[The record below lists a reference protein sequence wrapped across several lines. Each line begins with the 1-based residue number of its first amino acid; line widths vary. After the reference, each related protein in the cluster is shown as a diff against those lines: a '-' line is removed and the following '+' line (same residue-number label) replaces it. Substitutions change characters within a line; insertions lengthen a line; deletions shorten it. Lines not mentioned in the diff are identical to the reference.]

1 MSLQYILGSSGAGKS
16 TYIYERIVREAKAN
30 PDQRFIVLVPDQY
43 TMETQATLVSMSSDE
58 SNGYTGCIMNIDIL
72 GFNRLAYRVF
82 EELAMSTLDVLDDS
96 GKVLVMRRLAA
107 EHEDEL
113 TVLKAGIK
121 RPKYI
126 EQIKSLISELCQY
139 NVTPERLEELIKH
152 PDMSVGFRNR
162 AKDLLV
168 LYKAFLE
175 FIDGRYLTNE
185 TILASLCKVLEDSK
199 QVKDATI
206 VFDGFTGFT
215 PVQYDVMKKIL
226 PLAKKCYVTM
236 IIDVRNGANAGGAKT
251 GANEEFVGIFAEGTK
266 ASDIDKNQLFAMTK
280 QFAIRLS
287 KVARDVKVEIEEPI
301 IISGE
306 KGRFANESPLKFL
319 EENIY
324 RNNNAKYTGKADEL
338 ADCIKIFNNST
349 PREELRQVAIE
360 ISRLIRNNGYHYSD
374 IAVVCAD
381 PAAYAHMVPEMWDAY
396 KIPYFLD
403 IKNAVSF
410 TPLMMMI
417 DGLFGM
423 LSSGFNRDFVFKYI
437 RSGLCGITPEEA
449 DLLQNY
455 VMTFNI
461 RGNRYAKDFKYGA
474 RKNPEQVLVI
484 NEIRNKFYTPLEEL
498 VKLKKQATVREIATV
513 FYNLLNS
520 LEVYTKIEKLREKFE
535 SENDQVK
542 ADIYKQL
549 YRKVLM
555 LLDKLVAIIGD
566 EVMSLEEF
574 YEIYHTG
581 LSGITVSSIP
591 SVSDS
596 VIFGDFERTRL
607 SHKKAIFLI
616 GAGDDAIPK
625 PVENGGIISDFDR
638 VTVERIAQEQGLD
651 FELAPS
657 DREKSF
663 QQKFYLYLML
673 TKASEKLYIT
683 YPKINTKNETI
694 QKSYLIDILL
704 RMFGDSGL
712 CVVEIDKRSIRDLS
726 VSQDEAY
733 ETVLSI
739 MREYADK
746 YITDGSAMTFEEDD
760 VYRFGALLYW
770 LKSAAIYDEAV
781 GNVFFS
787 HTEENVGKPV
797 MDEYQEAIDQENISG
812 SVTRFE
818 DYGKCAYSYFLK
830 HILGIYGMGDG
841 KLSSVEGGNFYH
853 YVLNYIG
860 ETINKVSE
868 RSDIDWNSI
877 TDDELTTFIEEA
889 SEKALD
895 TITDAFKET
904 ATEQFL
910 IEKMQNTIHT
920 NLQVIVRQ
928 VREGSFTPT
937 FFEKHEKKLIVDDE
951 GNRLAVLKCVI
962 DRVDVESS
970 AENPK
975 IRIVDYKSGKR
986 DLDLND
992 VYNHLSIQL
1001 PLYMAVAKDMLKD
1014 DLDAQIIDA
1023 AGMLYYHVKDEFFD
1037 NNDGLTGEALSDK
1050 VFDSYKMKGY
1060 VSNEDAVLLAHDS
1073 KIIEAGKSNIV
1084 PVALKKDG
1092 SVTSTSKVLT
1102 PEQFDTVI
1110 DYVEKS
1116 SADTAKGILNG
1127 QFDCQPYVYG
1137 KKHGCQYC
1145 PYIGICGFSDSVPG
1159 YERRVFVKL
1168 KDEEILNLME
1178 GGEADGSGENNSGE

>member
-168 LYKAFLE
+168 LYRAFLE

-236 IIDVRNGANAGGAKT
+236 IIDVRNGTNAGGVKN
-251 GANEEFVGIFAEGTK
+251 GVNEEFVGLFAEGTK

-287 KVARDVKVEIEEPI
+287 KVAKDVKVEIEEPI
-301 IISGE
+301 LISGE
-306 KGRFANESPLKFL
+306 KGRFAKESPLKFL

-324 RNNNAKYTGKADEL
+324 RNNNAKYKGKADEL

-360 ISRLIRNNGYHYSD
+360 ISRLIRNNGYRYSD
-374 IAVVCAD
+374 IAVVCAN

-410 TPLMMMI
+410 TPLMLMI

-423 LSSGFNRDFVFKYI
+423 LSSGFSSTYVFKYI
-437 RSGLCGITPEEA
+437 RSGLCDISSEEA

-455 VMTFNI
+455 VMTYNI
-461 RGNRYAKDFKYGA
+461 RGSRYAKDFKYGA
-474 RKNPEQVLVI
+474 KKNPELIIAV
-484 NEIRNKFYTPLEEL
+484 NEIRRKLYAPLEDFVKLPKQSSVRDIAVAFYT
-498 VKLKKQATVREIATV
+498 
-513 FYNLLNS
+513 LLDR
-520 LEVYTKIEKLREKFE
+520 LDIYKKIEALRVKFE
-535 SENDQVK
+535 SENDQIKTDV
-542 ADIYKQL
+542 YKQL

-574 YEIYHTG
+574 YEVYHTG
-581 LSGITVSSIP
+581 LCGITVSSIP
-591 SVSDS
+591 SVTDA

-625 PVENGGIISDFDR
+625 PIENGGIISDFDR
-638 VTVERIAQEQGLD
+638 VTVERIVAEQGLD

-673 TKASEKLYIT
+673 TKASEKLYII
-683 YPKINTKNETI
+683 YPKINTKNETV
-694 QKSYLIDILL
+694 QKSYLVDILL
-704 RMFGDSGL
+704 RMYKEAGL
-712 CVVEIDKRSIRDLS
+712 SVVEIENRSLRELS
-726 VSQDEAY
+726 ASQDEAY
-733 ETVLSI
+733 ETVLSV

-746 YITDGSAMTFEEDD
+746 YITDGQAMSFSEDD

-770 LKSAAIYDEAV
+770 MKSAKIYDKSID
-781 GNVFFS
+781 NVFFS
-787 HTEENVGKPV
+787 HLAELVSKASMDGYIDTVG
-797 MDEYQEAIDQENISG
+797 QEHISG

-818 DYGKCAYSYFLK
+818 DYGACAYSYFLK
-830 HILGIYGMGDG
+830 HILGISEVGEGR
-841 KLSSVEGGNFYH
+841 LSAIDGGNFYH
-853 YVLNYIG
+853 YVLNDVG
-860 ETINKVSE
+860 ETISKISE
-868 RSDIDWNSI
+868 RSDIDWKNI
-877 TDDELTTFIEEA
+877 TDDELATFVEEA
-889 SEKALD
+889 SDEALD
-895 TITDAFKET
+895 TIAEAFRDT

-910 IEKMQNTIHT
+910 IERLKNTIHT
-920 NLQVIVRQ
+920 NLKVITRQ
-928 VREGSFTPT
+928 VREGKFTPT
-937 FFEKHEKKLIVDDE
+937 FFEKHEKKEIVDE
-951 GNRLAVLKCVI
+951 NGRHLAALNCII
-962 DRVDVESS
+962 DRVDI
-970 AENPK
+970 ENSTDTPK
-975 IRIVDYKSGKR
+975 MRIIDYKSGKH

-1014 DLDAQIIDA
+1014 ELGTNVIDA

-1037 NNDGLTGEALSDK
+1037 NNAGLHDEELTDK
-1050 VFDSYKMKGY
+1050 IFESYKMTGY
-1060 VSNEDAVLLAHDS
+1060 VSNDEAGLLAHDE
-1073 KIIEAGKSNIV
+1073 KIKDNGKSNII
-1084 PVALKKDG
+1084 PVTLKKDG
-1092 SVTSTSKVLT
+1092 SISSASKTLT
-1102 PEQFDTVI
+1102 PEQFETVI
-1110 DYVEKS
+1110 EYVEKS
-1116 SADTAKGILNG
+1116 GVDTAKNILNG
-1127 QFDCQPYVYG
+1127 QFDCKPFVYG
-1137 KKHGCQYC
+1137 RKQGCQYC
-1145 PYIGICGFSDSVPG
+1145 SYIGICGFSDSVPG
-1159 YERRVFVKL
+1159 YERRVFNKL
-1168 KDEEILNLME
+1168 NDEEILNLMK
-1178 GGEADGSGENNSGE
+1178 GEENEQ